1 MKMRDILVYKPWK
14 QTNIN
19 KTSKLP
25 KDTKSAFLKLSL
37 VVYEIKTLKG
47 AQGFT

>member
-19 KTSKLP
+19 KTYM
-25 KDTKSAFLKLSL
+25 SL
-37 VVYEIKTLKG
+37 LAWEAAST
-47 AQGFT
+47 Q